1 MSASLQSSTPYRNP
15 YARESTAQDVNA
27 VKAVEELLDTPVWR
41 HKSALVGSLRFLT
54 AAITTDRAL
63 DQVVAEYITDVAA
76 ADQVAFG
83 LLLVRY
89 GRKASL
95 LCMTDH
101 HDRLRVHA
109 LLTLSEQHSQ
119 YKRRKRTKNGIGNGV
134 YKHGDGGSSTKM
146 SFLYQLSQTIYWLRN
161 ALLGGME
168 SVGTG

>member
-83 LLLVRY
+83 LLLVCYGYIKDVDKRY
-89 GRKASL
+89 G
-95 LCMTDH
+95 
-101 HDRLRVHA
+101 
-109 LLTLSEQHSQ
+109 
-119 YKRRKRTKNGIGNGV
+119 
-134 YKHGDGGSSTKM
+134 SS
-146 SFLYQLSQTIYWLRN
+146 
-161 ALLGGME
+161 AP
-168 SVGTG
+168 